1 MIENDIKGFGGPPWF
16 EQEIIL
22 PEAPDEPLVMHL
34 RNIAKCADYLLGRP
48 DLAGEVTFQPE
59 VIFEMDDQT
68 QIIGEMFSA
77 HRWHEILVSTHTF
90 VDAPL
95 KLRNL
100 KSRQRVSTKMR
111 RLVG

>member
-16 EQEIIL
+16 EQDIVL

-34 RNIAKCADYLLGRP
+34 RNVVKCADYLLGRP

-59 VIFEMDDQT
+59 VIFELDDQT

-77 HRWHEILVSTHTF
+77 HQWHEILVSACTF
-90 VDAPL
+90 TIVSL
-95 KLRNL
+95 KQSGPNR
-100 KSRQRVSTKMR
+100 RRRVSIKMQ